1 MPIYEYVCKKEKCKQ
16 KEPFE
21 KLVFGRDEEQAVRCP
36 ACGGKVKQLLS
47 SHFSIEI
54 HGYSAANGYTK
65 KPE

>member
-21 KLVFGRDEEQAVRCP
+21 KLVFGYDEERAVRCP
-36 ACGGKVKQLLS
+36 VCGGKVKQVLS
-47 SHFSIEI
+47 LSNIEV
-54 HGYSAANGYTK
+54 HGYSNANGYSR